1 MEFAFLKVGVVF
13 KKRSILRSFLP
24 LAMLILRALFP
35 TSLLVSKTSKAVQVL
50 YVALLYAI
58 CYMLYATCYIS
69 NQCRLVVRQ
78 LESSIHSEGEC

>member
-1 MEFAFLKVGVVF
+1 MFCHSLEFAFLKVGVVF

-50 YVALLYAI
+50 YIAMLYAI
-58 CYMLYATCYIS
+58 YYMLYVICCMLRAIFLTS
-69 NQCRLVVRQ
+69 A
-78 LESSIHSEGEC
+78 GW